1 MSAKANRI
9 SRILGIDFETAN
21 RTRSSA
27 CSLGLCVLDFPSG
40 EVLEKKQF
48 LINPN
53 VQFDYFNTLVNGIT
67 PDMVKDAPLF
77 QDVVGEISSR
87 LIHNTIVVAHNA
99 PFDISVLRNSCD
111 VAHIPVPELN
121 YFCTLRLSRSLLPR
135 MSTYTLPAVAEKCG
149 LSNFHHHLA
158 DDDAEI
164 CAKIFLYLINMCNAE
179 TIHQFSLRSGVWF
192 GHTYADGSYSSCH
205 KTREPKIDLPD
216 DDSDVLPECSPISPN
231 ENNPLFGKTVVFTG
245 ALCGM
250 PRAEAENIVAAAG
263 GIVGKG
269 VTKKTNLIV
278 CGYQD
283 PVALKGHEKSSK
295 LLKAEQY
302 AADGQDIQIVPE
314 EDFQKMIQ

>member
-111 VAHIPVPELN
+111 VAQIPVPELN
-121 YFCTLRLSRSLLPR
+121 YFCTLKLSRSLLPG
-135 MSTYTLPAVAEKCG
+135 MASYTLPAVAVKCG
-149 LSNFHHHLA
+149 LPDFRHHLA
-158 DDDAEI
+158 DDDAET
-164 CAKIFLYLINMCNAE
+164 CAKIFLHLANMCNAE
-179 TIHQFSLRSGVWF
+179 TIHQLSLRSGVWF
-192 GHTYADGSYSSCH
+192 GQTYADGSYSSCH
-205 KTREPKIDLPD
+205 KTREPQIDLPD
-216 DDSDVLPECSPISPN
+216 DGSDILPECSSITPN
-231 ENNPLFGKTVVFTG
+231 ESNPLFGKTVVFTG